1 MLEAY
6 SLNTT
11 VTAESPIP
19 FNSVSLVKG
28 GTAVLASP
36 TSIELNRKG
45 VYMVSF
51 NGTAAASDTVQLY
64 KDGVAQPQAQAT
76 GTSLAFTTLVQCDRD
91 NSCCCCASPVTL
103 QVVSESAA
111 TLSDANIVVT
121 KIC

>member
-6 SLNTT
+6 SLAAT

-28 GTAVLASP
+28 CTAVLASP
-36 TSIELNRKG
+36 TSIELNKRG
-45 VYMVSF
+45 VYEVSF

-64 KDGVAQPQAQAT
+64 KDGVAQPQAQST

-111 TLSDANIVVT
+111 TLSDVNITVT